1 MGKAKKTRKFA
12 AVKRTINPKDQR
24 LQNKEVK
31 KQKRRTEK
39 ETVLKEHVQHNPDQ
53 FFSYNTNLVPPYQ
66 VLVDTNFINGA
77 IQTKQ
82 DVLQGLITCLVA
94 KCDVCVTDC
103 VVAEL
108 EKLGHRYRLALH
120 LAKDPRIKRLKCLH
134 SGTYADDCIVQRV
147 TEHKCYLVA
156 TNDKD
161 LKRRIRKIPGVP
173 IVYLKGRT
181 FAVER
186 LPEAITAL
194 PAAKSAIPKV

>member
-1 MGKAKKTRKFA
+1 M
-12 AVKRTINPKDQR
+12 
-24 LQNKEVK
+24 
-31 KQKRRTEK
+31 KQKER
-39 ETVLKEHVQHNPDQ
+39 ETTLREHVQHNPSQ

-82 DVLQGLITCLVA
+82 DVLQGLLTCLVA
-94 KCDVCVTDC
+94 KCDVCITDC

-134 SGTYADDCIVQRV
+134 AGTYADDCIVQRV
-147 TEHKCYLVA
+147 MEHKCYLVA

-194 PAAKSAIPKV
+194 PVAKSAVPKG

>member
-1 MGKAKKTRKFA
+1 MSAQPLTPRSNIEPQKF
-12 AVKRTINPKDQR
+12 TFGN
-24 LQNKEVK
+24 
-31 KQKRRTEK
+31 RRTGAAGRCGILHPRC
-39 ETVLKEHVQHNPDQ
+39 TVASVHREPNNSLAYQHIG
-53 FFSYNTNLVPPYQ
+53 
-66 VLVDTNFINGA
+66 VLRSAG
-77 IQTKQ
+77 
-82 DVLQGLITCLVA
+82 
-94 KCDVCVTDC
+94 DVCVTDC

-120 LAKDPRIKRLKCLH
+120 LAKDPRIKRLRCLH
-134 SGTYADDCIVQRV
+134 EGTYADDCIVQRV

-173 IVYLKGRT
+173 IVYLKGHR

-194 PAAKSAIPKV
+194 PAGKSSIPKA